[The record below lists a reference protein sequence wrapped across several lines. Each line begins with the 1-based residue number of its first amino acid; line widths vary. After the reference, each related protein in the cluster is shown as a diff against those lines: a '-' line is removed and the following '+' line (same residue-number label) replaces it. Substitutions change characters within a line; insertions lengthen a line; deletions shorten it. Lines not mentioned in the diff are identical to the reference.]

1 VFNLKKLLQYVI
13 HQKTNFV
20 LAFIGISK
28 GLTIVLDAHN
38 DLSAQSS
45 VDVDNQGFVATVTS
59 SGSFPLTFQDGF
71 QILPG
76 HTNMVI
82 QLATHKTLLSTTL
95 TFFNMTSQFF
105 ITQQLFHFYYL
116 NIFYLGFMMFILFN
130 TMYIV
135 FGNPMYWQTIQ
146 SLLQNT

>member
-1 VFNLKKLLQYVI
+1 M
-13 HQKTNFV
+13 
-20 LAFIGISK
+20 AFTGISK

-38 DLSAQSS
+38 DLSAPSS

-82 QLATHKTLLSTTL
+82 YLATPKLFFCSKTNRS
-95 TFFNMTSQFF
+95 
-105 ITQQLFHFYYL
+105 
-116 NIFYLGFMMFILFN
+116 NI
-130 TMYIV
+130 
-135 FGNPMYWQTIQ
+135 
-146 SLLQNT
+146 